1 MTSVPARWL
10 RQAVAAADTW
20 SSVGTEFRRTPADHP
35 LAKWHRVA
43 FDYFLNYR
51 EGVQQGHP
59 FYPMV
64 VWADGTSSAPTVP
77 DGVPPEAREAWAA
90 AARQIAHP
98 LLRSRYGDLLWVCR
112 HPRPDQWARMA
123 IEAYLEVIDSAT
135 DGATIVDGS
144 RRAIELALEL
154 RDEALARKAVRQVTA
169 LAGRHLNRPDCPPG
183 LGLGLLEELVR
194 APFAQWPSSLATLTD
209 KAEELFGAEH
219 FDAIADVRARL
230 DPDRQSE
237 IREEQ
242 LTRQIAK
249 ATAQPGLI
257 RTAFLREARELA
269 DQYGLR
275 HRITEI
281 ERLAQETDMRDA
293 FHEVSAEVKIPTEK
307 LRQLLDS
314 LVGDSDYVGFL
325 TRLGK
330 GPPHSGELDQVQAQ
344 VQALMAKHPFQFLVS
359 RMYVGDEDV
368 VLATPRSD
376 AETLEIEIVKA
387 EYQRIQ
393 FAAVL
398 LAMAIKE
405 AEAKFGLPERD
416 DLAAAF
422 TTAFISED
430 DAHLIAKAI
439 LLHHQGDYES
449 AAHLLAPKVE
459 RTIRHLAREL
469 GVVTNELPAG
479 PRRGRV
485 RGLGHILI
493 EMRGRWSETHHRYFS
508 NLLVDQLGAN
518 LRNRIAHGLIEKL
531 DEGDSALLIDAMA
544 RLRLM
549 EIKTRGEPPSRRPR

>member
-1 MTSVPARWL
+1 MTKVPGRWL

-20 SSVGTEFRRTPADHP
+20 SRVETELRRAPSTHP
-35 LAKWHRVA
+35 SAKWHGVA

-51 EGVQQGHP
+51 EGVQQPHP

-64 VWADGTSSAPTVP
+64 VWADGTASAPRLPDDVP
-77 DGVPPEAREAWAA
+77 SEAREHWAA

-123 IEAYLEVIDSAT
+123 VEAYLKVIKIAS

-154 RDEALARKAVRQVTA
+154 RDEDLARKAIRQVVTLTA
-169 LAGRHLNRPDCPPG
+169 RHLGRPDCPPG
-183 LGLGLLEELVR
+183 IGLGLLEELIR
-194 APFAQWPSSLATLTD
+194 PPAAYWPTPLSPLTD
-209 KAEELFGAEH
+209 RAEELFGGQH
-219 FDAIADVRARL
+219 FDAIADVRVRL
-230 DPDRQSE
+230 EPERQSE

-249 ATAQPGLI
+249 ATAQSGLA

-275 HRITEI
+275 HRIPEI
-281 ERLAQETDMRDA
+281 ERLAQETEMRDS
-293 FHEVSAEVKIPTEK
+293 FHEISAEVKIPTEK
-307 LRQLLDS
+307 LRQFLDS

-325 TRLGK
+325 TRLGA
-330 GPPHSGELDQVQAQ
+330 GPPHSGEFDEVHAQ
-344 VQALMAKHPFQFLVS
+344 VQDLMAKHPFQFLVS

-368 VLATPRSD
+368 VLATPRDD

-398 LAMAIKE
+398 LGMAIKE
-405 AEAKFGLPERD
+405 AETKFGLPDTDE
-416 DLAAAF
+416 LVTAF
-422 TTAFISED
+422 TTSFIGED
-430 DAHLIAKAI
+430 DARVIAKAI

-449 AAHLLAPKVE
+449 AAHLLTPKVE

-485 RGLGHILI
+485 RGLGHILS
-493 EMRGRWSETHHRYFS
+493 EMRGRWPEAYHRYFS
-508 NLLVDQLGAN
+508 NLLVDQIGAN
-518 LRNRIAHGLIEKL
+518 LRNRIAHGLIEKVA
-531 DEGDSALLIDAMA
+531 EGDSALLIDAIA
-544 RLRLM
+544 RFRLM
-549 EIKTRGEPPSRRPR
+549 QIQKAGEGP